1 MTTLVDLFRTLEKRR
16 GEFLVY
22 DDGYRVRR
30 HSYADVTR
38 AARGFAAKLI
48 ADGVSKGDKVVLWG
62 ENRPEWIACYWGILL
77 AGAIAVPIDYRSSQE
92 FARKVSRIVDAKV
105 ILVGDDIPRATEG
118 ADKFTRATE
127 GTEGSD
133 KFARATEGTEGSDKF
148 ARATEG
154 TEGSDEFA
162 RATES
167 TEGSDRG
174 ARFWRMADLNWAADG
189 PIPNVPIDRDDI
201 AQIVFTSGATADPKG
216 VVIRHRN
223 ILANTVPVAKEI
235 DKYKKYA
242 RPFSPIRFL
251 NLLPL
256 SHMFG
261 QSMATNIPPLI
272 DGTVV
277 FMRSFNPHD
286 IVRRVREWRISVIV
300 CVPKILDVLR
310 EHALRIDPAAA
321 DPPKGLSIPA
331 RWWRYRKIHRMFGL
345 KFWAFIVGAAPL
357 GASLEDYWKRLGFVV
372 IQGYGLTETA
382 PIVTMNH
389 PFKTNTGSVGK
400 PIAGV
405 EVMIAEDGEILVR
418 GENVTSG
425 YYGETDGGRTRD
437 SAGWLH
443 TGDVGEKDA
452 EGRLFIRGRKK
463 EMIVTPEGL
472 NVFPDDVEAPLNA
485 QTGVI
490 ESAVIGTRAAE
501 GAESSERVHAVLVLD
516 PGIDAET
523 VIRNANAQLADHQRI
538 RNFSVW
544 TDGPLPRTEG
554 TKKLKRAAIKQW
566 VDSGASPAAAS
577 QGDALQA
584 LMAKFAGA
592 RQLDGGTS
600 IEGLGL
606 SSLERVEL
614 MVALEDQFQ
623 TRIDETKFAGAKTL
637 DDLRAVI
644 ATAPQ
649 EADVAEPV
657 DFPSWNR
664 RRTVR
669 IIRRIS
675 QATWILPLGRI
686 FAWVRVSGLENLKGL
701 TGPVVF
707 ASNHQ
712 SHFDVPVIL
721 MALPGSWRARI
732 APAALKEF
740 FKAHFFPEG
749 FTARQ
754 VFTNRLNYYLSAFFF
769 NIFPLPQR
777 EAGARQTL
785 RYIGEVAG
793 DGYSVLIF
801 PEGVRSQSGDI
812 KAFKPGIG
820 MIGSRLNLPVVPVR
834 IDGADRVLHTSW
846 KWPKPGPVSV
856 TFGAPIRLSGDNYAD
871 LAQQVEQ
878 AVRDLPIAARK

>member
-1 MTTLVDLFRTLEKRR
+1 MSVLTLVDLFRTLEKRR
-16 GEFLVY
+16 GEFLIY

-30 HSYADVTR
+30 HSYSDVTR

-48 ADGVSKGDKVVLWG
+48 AHGVLKGDKVLLWG
-62 ENRPEWIACYWGILL
+62 ENRPEWIACYWGIQL
-77 AGAIAVPIDYRSSQE
+77 AGAIAVPIDYRSSRE
-92 FARKVSRIVDAKV
+92 FTQRISRIVEAKIIV
-105 ILVGDDIPRATEG
+105 VGDDTEG
-118 ADKFTRATE
+118 ADQYTRATD
-127 GTEGSD
+127 GTESSD
-133 KFARATEGTEGSDKF
+133 AI
-148 ARATEG
+148 
-154 TEGSDEFA
+154 
-162 RATES
+162 
-167 TEGSDRG
+167 
-174 ARFWRMADLNWAADG
+174 RFWKFSDLDWTADG
-189 PIPNVPIDRDDI
+189 SIPSIAIDRDDI
-201 AQIVFTSGATADPKG
+201 AQIVFTSGATAEPKG

-300 CVPKILDVLR
+300 CVPKILEVLK
-310 EHALRIDPAAA
+310 EHALRIDPDAVEPA
-321 DPPKGLSIPA
+321 KGLSIPA

-357 GASLEDYWKRLGFVV
+357 GSALEDYWKRLGFVV

-405 EVMIAEDGEILVR
+405 EVKIAEDGEILVR
-418 GENVTSG
+418 GENVTTG
-425 YYGETDGGRTRD
+425 YYGQDESASARSASYGETPGRTID
-437 SAGWLH
+437 EAGWLH
-443 TGDVGEKDA
+443 TGDVGEQDA

-472 NVFPDDVEAPLNA
+472 NVYPDDVERPLNA
-485 QTGVI
+485 QAGVI
-490 ESAVIGTRAAE
+490 ESAVIGTRATE
-501 GAESSERVHAVLVLD
+501 STGSSERVHAVLVLD
-516 PGIDAET
+516 SGIDAET
-523 VIRNANAQLADHQRI
+523 VIRNANSELADHQRI
-538 RNFSVW
+538 RTFSVW
-544 TDGPLPRTEG
+544 SEGPLPRTEG
-554 TKKLKRAAIKQW
+554 TKKLKRAAIKAW
-566 VDSGASPAAAS
+566 VDSGATPAATGG
-577 QGDALQA
+577 GDQLQSLIA
-584 LMAKFAGA
+584 RFAGS
-592 RQLDGGTS
+592 RQLDGATS

-649 EADVAEPV
+649 DAEVAEPV

-664 RRTVR
+664 RGLVR
-669 IIRRIS
+669 IVRSIS

-686 FAWVRVSGLENLKGL
+686 FAWVRVGGLEHLEGL
-701 TGPVVF
+701 HGPVVF

-721 MALPGSWRARI
+721 MALPRSWRRRI

-740 FKAHFFPEG
+740 FKAHFFPDE
-749 FTARQ
+749 FSSTQ
-754 VFTNRLNYYLSAFFF
+754 VLTNRLNYYLSAFFF

-793 DGYSVLIF
+793 DGYSVLLF
-801 PEGVRSQSGDI
+801 PEGVRSASGDM

-820 MIGSRLNLPVVPVR
+820 MIGSRLDLPVVPVR

-856 TFGAPIRLSGDNYAD
+856 TFGRPMRLSGDNYAD
-871 LAQQVEQ
+871 LARQVEQ
-878 AVRDLPIAARK
+878 AVRDLPIAGAT

>member
-1 MTTLVDLFRTLEKRR
+1 MKTLVDVFRLLETRR

-38 AARGFAAKLI
+38 AARGFAARLI
-48 ADGVSKGDKVVLWG
+48 GHGVRKGDKVMLWG
-62 ENRPEWIACYWGILL
+62 ENRPEWIAGYWGIQL
-77 AGAIAVPIDYRSSQE
+77 AGAIAVPIDFRSSQE
-92 FARKVSRIVDAKV
+92 FASRIRDIVAASMV
-105 ILVGDDIPRATEG
+105 LAGDDVEA
-118 ADKFTRATE
+118 
-127 GTEGSD
+127 GTM
-133 KFARATEGTEGSDKF
+133 AA
-148 ARATEG
+148 
-154 TEGSDEFA
+154 
-162 RATES
+162 
-167 TEGSDRG
+167 
-174 ARFWRMADLNWAADG
+174 WRLADLDWDADG
-189 PIPNVPIDRDDI
+189 PIPPIAIDPNDI

-223 ILANTVPVAKEI
+223 ILANVVPVAREI
-235 DKYKKYA
+235 EKYKKYA
-242 RPFSPIRFL
+242 IPFNPIRFL

-256 SHMFG
+256 SHLFG

-272 DGTVV
+272 GGTVV

-300 CVPKILDVLR
+300 CVPKILDVLK
-310 EHALRIDPAAA
+310 EHAIRLDPGAAEPLA
-321 DPPKGLSIPA
+321 GLSIPM

-357 GASLEDYWKRLGFVV
+357 GSALEDFWKRLGFVV

-382 PIVTMNH
+382 PIVTLNH
-389 PFKTNTGSVGK
+389 PFRTSTGSVGS
-400 PIAGV
+400 PIGGV
-405 EVMIAEDGEILVR
+405 EIKIADDGEILVR
-418 GENVTSG
+418 GENVSTG
-425 YYGETDGGRTRD
+425 YYEAERGTPTAEATAGRTLD
-437 SAGWLH
+437 SEGWLH
-443 TGDVGEKDA
+443 TGDVGELDA
-452 EGRLFIRGRKK
+452 TGRLFIKGRKK

-472 NVFPDDVEAPLNA
+472 NVFPDDVERAINVVH
-485 QTGVI
+485 GVV
-490 ESAVIGTRAAE
+490 ESAVV
-501 GAESSERVHAVLVLD
+501 GAIDGPVERVHAVLVLN
-516 PGIDAET
+516 PGIDPET
-523 VIRNANAQLADHQRI
+523 VIREANAHLADHQRI
-538 RNFSVW
+538 RSFSLW

-554 TKKLKRAAIKQW
+554 TKKLKRAAIKEW
-566 VDSGASPAAAS
+566 VASGATPKTTGA
-577 QGDALQA
+577 GDDPLQA
-584 LMAKFAGA
+584 LLSKFAGNRA
-592 RQLDGGTS
+592 LDGATS
-600 IEGLGL
+600 IEALGL

-614 MVALEDQFQ
+614 MVALEDQLQ
-623 TRIDETKFAGAKTL
+623 TRLDETKFATAKTL
-637 DDLRAVI
+637 DDLRTLVT
-644 ATAPQ
+644 TAPQ
-649 EADVAEPV
+649 QAEVGEPV

-664 RRTVR
+664 RRIVR
-669 IIRRIS
+669 IIRRVS

-686 FAWVRVSGLENLKGL
+686 FAWVRVAGLENLRGL
-701 TGPVVF
+701 NGPVVF

-721 MALPGSWRARI
+721 MALPGAWRARV

-754 VFTNRLNYYLSAFFF
+754 VFTNRLNYYLAAFFF

-812 KAFKPGIG
+812 KPFKPGIG
-820 MIGSRLNLPVVPVR
+820 MIGSRLNLPIIPVR

-846 KWPKPGPVSV
+846 RWPKPGPVSV
-856 TFGAPIRLSGDNYAD
+856 TFGAPIHLSGDNYAD
-871 LAQQVEQ
+871 LARQVEQ
-878 AVRDLPIAARK
+878 AVQDLPIAPPK

>member
-1 MTTLVDLFRTLEKRR
+1 VTTLVDLFRTLEKRR

-30 HSYADVTR
+30 YTYADVTR
-38 AARGFAAKLI
+38 AARGFAAKLT
-48 ADGVSKGDKVVLWG
+48 AHGVLKGDKVVLWG

-77 AGAIAVPIDYRSSQE
+77 AGAIAVPIDYRSSRE
-92 FARKVSRIVDAKV
+92 FAGRIRGIVGARIVLA
-105 ILVGDDIPRATEG
+105 GDDVDP
-118 ADKFTRATE
+118 
-127 GTEGSD
+127 GSMEAW
-133 KFARATEGTEGSDKF
+133 KL
-148 ARATEG
+148 
-154 TEGSDEFA
+154 
-162 RATES
+162 
-167 TEGSDRG
+167 
-174 ARFWRMADLNWAADG
+174 ADLDWSEDG
-189 PIPNVPIDRDDI
+189 PVPAITISRDDI

-223 ILANTVPVAKEI
+223 ILANTVPIAKEI

-300 CVPKILDVLR
+300 CVPKILDVLK
-310 EHALRIDPAAA
+310 EHALRVDPAAVE
-321 DPPKGLSIPA
+321 PPTGLSIPA
-331 RWWRYRKIHRMFGL
+331 RWWRYRKIHRMFGM

-357 GASLEDYWKRLGFVV
+357 GSALEDYWKRLGFVV

-405 EVMIAEDGEILVR
+405 EVKIADDGEILVR
-418 GENVTSG
+418 GENVTTG
-425 YYGETDGGRTRD
+425 YYEPPGTGSREPGTGRTRD
-437 SAGWLH
+437 EEGWLH
-443 TGDVGEKDA
+443 TGDIGEKDA

-472 NVFPDDVEAPLNA
+472 NVFPDDVERAINE
-485 QTGVI
+485 QQGVI
-490 ESAVIGTRAAE
+490 ESAVV
-501 GAESSERVHAVLVLD
+501 GAVDGAIERVHAVLVLEEGAH
-516 PGIDAET
+516 PEAIVRG
-523 VIRNANAQLADHQRI
+523 ANATLADHQRV
-538 RNFSVW
+538 RGFSVW
-544 TDGPLPRTEG
+544 RDGALPRTEG
-554 TKKLKRAAIKQW
+554 TRKLKRAAIRTW
-566 VDSGASPAAAS
+566 VEAGATPAAAS
-577 QGDALQA
+577 HDDPLQGL
-584 LMAKFAGA
+584 LAKFAGA
-592 RQLDGGTS
+592 RQLDGATS

-644 ATAPQ
+644 ASAPE
-649 EADVAEPV
+649 EAQVAEPV

-664 RRTVR
+664 AWPVR
-669 IIRRIS
+669 LVRRIS
-675 QATWILPLGRI
+675 QATWILPLARI
-686 FAWVRVSGLENLKGL
+686 FAWVRVSGLEHLERID
-701 TGPVVF
+701 GPVVF

-721 MALPGSWRARI
+721 MALPGRIRATI
-732 APAALKEF
+732 APAMAKEF
-740 FKAHFFPEG
+740 FKAHFFPAE
-749 FTARQ
+749 FSTRQ
-754 VFTNRLNYYLSAFFF
+754 VITNRLNYYLSAFFF
-769 NIFPLPQR
+769 NTFPLPQR

-785 RYIGEVAG
+785 RYIGEVTG

-801 PEGVRSQSGDI
+801 PEGVRSDSGEI
-812 KAFKPGIG
+812 KSFRGGIG
-820 MIGSRLNLPVVPVR
+820 MIGSRLGLPIVPVR
-834 IDGADRVLHTSW
+834 IDGVDRVLHTSW
-846 KWPKPGPVSV
+846 KMAKPGPVSV

-871 LAQQVEQ
+871 LARQVEQ
-878 AVRDLPIAARK
+878 AVRDLPTAPAK

>member
-1 MTTLVDLFRTLEKRR
+1 MYPVAPVRKTCIRTNPYCNHKTQTKILDVTTLIDVFRTLEQRR

-30 HSYADVTR
+30 HSYAAVTR

-48 ADGVSKGDKVVLWG
+48 SHGVVKGDKVVLWA
-62 ENRPEWIACYWGILL
+62 ENRPEWIACYWGIQLV
-77 AGAIAVPIDYRSSQE
+77 GAIATPIDYRSSRD
-92 FARKVSRIVDAKV
+92 FAEKIRTIGAAKIVVA
-105 ILVGDDIPRATEG
+105 GDDVELSADPTGANVEAADSRA
-118 ADKFTRATE
+118 AQSAML
-127 GTEGSD
+127 
-133 KFARATEGTEGSDKF
+133 
-148 ARATEG
+148 
-154 TEGSDEFA
+154 
-162 RATES
+162 
-167 TEGSDRG
+167 
-174 ARFWRMADLNWAADG
+174 FWKMRDLDWSADG
-189 PIPNVPIDRDDI
+189 PIPSVAVDRDDI
-201 AQIVFTSGATADPKG
+201 AQIVFTSGATAEPKG

-223 ILANTVPVAKEI
+223 ILANMTPVASEI
-235 DKYKKYA
+235 EKYKKYA
-242 RPFSPIRFL
+242 RPFQPIRFL

-261 QSMATNIPPLI
+261 QSMATNIPPLV

-310 EHALRIDPAAA
+310 EHALRIDPAATEPA
-321 DPPKGLSIPA
+321 TGISIPA

-357 GASLEDYWKRLGFVV
+357 GPALEDYWKRLGFVV

-382 PIVTMNH
+382 PIVTLNH
-389 PFKTNTGSVGK
+389 PFKTNTGSVGNA
-400 PIAGV
+400 IGGV
-405 EVMIAEDGEILVR
+405 EVKIAADGEILVR
-418 GENVTSG
+418 GDNVSTG
-425 YYGETDGGRTRD
+425 YYEAPGTASGEPGAGRTLD
-437 SAGWLH
+437 PDGWLH

-452 EGRLFIRGRKK
+452 QGRLFIRGRKK

-472 NVFPDDVEAPLNA
+472 NVFPDDVERELNA

-490 ESAVIGTRAAE
+490 ESAVVGSRAAD
-501 GAESSERVHAVLVLD
+501 STERVHAVLVLK

-523 VIRNANAQLADHQRI
+523 VIRSANAKLADHQRI
-538 RNFSVW
+538 RGFSIW

-554 TKKLKRAAIKQW
+554 TKKLKRAALREW
-566 VDSGASPAAAS
+566 VAAGATSAMGAAG
-577 QGDALQA
+577 GDQLQA
-584 LMAKFAGA
+584 LLAKFAGA
-592 RQLDGGTS
+592 RQLDGTTS

-623 TRIDETKFAGAKTL
+623 TRIDETKFAGAKTV
-637 DDLRAVI
+637 DELRAVLT
-644 ATAPQ
+644 AAPQ
-649 EADVAEPV
+649 DAEVAEPV

-664 RRTVR
+664 AWPVR
-669 IIRRIS
+669 IIRRVS

-686 FAWVRVSGLENLKGL
+686 FAWVRVTGLEHIEHLA
-701 TGPVVF
+701 GPVVF

-721 MALPGSWRARI
+721 MAMPGRVRTRV

-749 FTARQ
+749 VPARQ

-785 RYIGEVAG
+785 RYIGEVTG
-793 DGYSVLIF
+793 EGYSVLLF
-801 PEGVRSQSGDI
+801 PEGVRSASGDI
-812 KAFKPGIG
+812 KPFKPGIG
-820 MIGSRLNLPVVPVR
+820 MIGSRLNLPVIPVR

-846 KWPKPGPVSV
+846 KWPKPGYVSV
-856 TFGAPIRLSGDNYAD
+856 TFGAPMHLSGDNYAD
-871 LAQQVEQ
+871 LAGQVER
-878 AVRDLPIAARK
+878 AVQNLPIAP